1 MPRSFMIGE
10 TTTSHE
16 GNGIMRTIEVMKQ
29 FDGNICHP
37 KYLFYYDFSIGDID
51 DKK

>member
-1 MPRSFMIGE
+1 
-10 TTTSHE
+10 
-16 GNGIMRTIEVMKQ
+16 MRTIEVMKQ